1 MNLLS
6 KLDSFKNNQKI
17 ISYDQTTN
25 DIINAILKQHNKS
38 ERDYDKLFYFFDCGN
53 YYDTA
58 KKVFNFLKKNI
69 QYQIEPDELQTVKTP
84 AAILATK
91 NGDCK
96 HMSLFIAGILDS
108 YRRNTGEIFDLSYR
122 FAAYDGSRTPEHVF
136 VVINPGSKNE
146 IWCDAVLDNFNEK
159 KEPNFYKDKKIQNM
173 ALMALSGINQQA
185 QMNGVFDFL
194 KPKGGGP
201 GGATTTTGLP
211 KSGPGSSVVTPP
223 KGSGLVNVITAGAS
237 AIPIF
242 GSTISSFLTLI
253 GPLIKG
259 RSENFLFDTS
269 FTTGD
274 YNKAMG
280 IAFKWYKD
288 FGLSPKSANPKLWWG
303 VGTKDGV
310 EQRVPQPFISMK
322 RMEWLP
328 EIWQNTKNID
338 LAFIIN
344 EAVASG
350 YLDQKYFIN
359 SKNEMK
365 PEPGALTNL
374 FGGGSD
380 KPGGGGGY
388 TIPLIIGGAAL
399 VAFFIF
405 KKKK

>member
-108 YRRNTGEIFDLSYR
+108 YRRNTGEIFDLCYR
-122 FAAYDGSRTPEHVF
+122 FAAYDGSKTPEHVF
-136 VVINPGSKNE
+136 VVINPGSNDE

-173 ALMALSGINQQA
+173 ALMAISGMHQQA

-201 GGATTTTGLP
+201 GAT
-211 KSGPGSSVVTPP
+211 GPGSSVNTPP
-223 KGSGLVNVITAGAS
+223 KGSGLVNVITAGAN

-242 GSTISSFLTLI
+242 GSTISGLLTLI

-259 RSENFLFDTS
+259 HSEDWFADKS
-269 FTTGD
+269 ISDKD
-274 YNKAMG
+274 YNKFMG
-280 IAFKWYKD
+280 IIFKWYKER
-288 FGLSPKSANPKLWWG
+288 GLDPSKNVHAG
-303 VGTKDGV
+303 VWLKVGPPAISSW
-310 EQRVPQPFISMK
+310 VPQPYQSLRRI
-322 RMEWLP
+322 EWLP
-328 EIWQNTKNID
+328 SVWENTKNPD

-344 EAVASG
+344 DAIKFG
-350 YLDQKYFIN
+350 ILDEKYFIN
-359 SKNEMK
+359 SKGEMK
-365 PEPGALTNL
+365 PEPSALTNL

>member
-1 MNLLS
+1 MN
-6 KLDSFKNNQKI
+6 
-17 ISYDQTTN
+17 
-25 DIINAILKQHNKS
+25 
-38 ERDYDKLFYFFDCGN
+38 G
-53 YYDTA
+53 
-58 KKVFNFLKKNI
+58 
-69 QYQIEPDELQTVKTP
+69 
-84 AAILATK
+84 
-91 NGDCK
+91 
-96 HMSLFIAGILDS
+96 
-108 YRRNTGEIFDLSYR
+108 IFDI
-122 FAAYDGSRTPEHVF
+122 F
-136 VVINPGSKNE
+136 
-146 IWCDAVLDNFNEK
+146 
-159 KEPNFYKDKKIQNM
+159 
-173 ALMALSGINQQA
+173 
-185 QMNGVFDFL
+185 
-194 KPKGGGP
+194 KPKSGGP
-201 GGATTTTGLP
+201 GGSTTTTGLP
-211 KSGPGSSVVTPP
+211 KSGPGSSVITPP
-223 KGSGLVNVITAGAS
+223 KGSGLVNILTAGTA

-274 YNKAMG
+274 YDKAMG

-303 VGTKDGV
+303 VGTNDGV

-328 EIWQNTKNID
+328 EIWQKTKNVD

-359 SKNEMK
+359 SKNVMA

-388 TIPLIIGGAAL
+388 TIPLIVGGAAL
-399 VAFFIF
+399 VAFLIF

>member
-108 YRRNTGEIFDLSYR
+108 YRRNTGEIFDLCYR

-201 GGATTTTGLP
+201 GGT
-211 KSGPGSSVVTPP
+211 GPGSSVNTPP
-223 KGSGLVNVITAGAS
+223 KGSGLVNVITAGAN

-259 RSENFLFDTS
+259 HSENYLFDTS
-269 FTTGD
+269 FTKGD
-274 YNKAMG
+274 YDKAMG

-303 VGTKDGV
+303 VGTNDGV
-310 EQRVPQPFISMK
+310 ERNVPQPFISIK
-322 RMEWLP
+322 RLDWLP
-328 EIWQNTKNID
+328 EIWQNTKNVD

-350 YLDQKYFIN
+350 YIDQKYFIN

-365 PEPGALTNL
+365 PEPGSLTNL

>member
-69 QYQIEPDELQTVKTP
+69 EYQIEPDKLQTVKTP

-108 YRRNTGEIFDLSYR
+108 YRRNTGEIFDLCYR

-223 KGSGLVNVITAGAS
+223 KGSGLVNILTAGTA
-237 AIPIF
+237 AIPVF

-259 RSENFLFDTS
+259 HSENYLFDTG
-269 FTTGD
+269 FTKGEW
-274 YNKAMG
+274 NKIMG

-288 FGLSPKSANPKLWWG
+288 YGLDPTSANPKLWHG
-303 VGTKDGV
+303 IGTGAGV
-310 EQRVPQPFISMK
+310 EKNVPQPYLSMK
-322 RMEWLP
+322 RIEWLP
-328 EIWQNTKNID
+328 KIWENTQNID
-338 LAFIIN
+338 LAIMIN
-344 EAVASG
+344 EAVAKG
-350 YLDQKYFIN
+350 YIDKKYFIN
-359 SKNEMK
+359 SKNQMA
-365 PEPGALTNL
+365 PEPGGLTNL

-399 VAFFIF
+399 VAFLIF

>member
-1 MNLLS
+1 MNLLT

-58 KKVFNFLKKNI
+58 KKVFNFLKNNI
-69 QYQIEPDELQTVKTP
+69 KYQIEPDELQTVKTP

-108 YRRNTGEIFDLSYR
+108 YRRNTGEIFDLCYR

-136 VVINPGSKNE
+136 VVINPETNDE

-159 KEPNFYKDKKIQNM
+159 KEPNFYKDKKINNM

-194 KPKGGGP
+194 KK
-201 GGATTTTGLP
+201 
-211 KSGPGSSVVTPP
+211 KESGSSVKTTKAGDIVNVVSSLSTAIPVF
-223 KGSGLVNVITAGAS
+223 GATIASFIGLVG
-237 AIPIF
+237 
-242 GSTISSFLTLI
+242 G
-253 GPLIKG
+253 LIKG
-259 RSENFLFDTS
+259 HSDYWVFDRS
-269 FTTGD
+269 FTDKQYDKTM
-274 YNKAMG
+274 A
-280 IAFKWYKD
+280 IAFDWYQKRGLDPNKNKD
-288 FGLSPKSANPKLWWG
+288 AMIWHSGSF
-303 VGTKDGV
+303 DF
-310 EQRVPQPFISMK
+310 VPQPFHSMP
-322 RMEWLP
+322 RIEWLP
-328 EIWQNTKNID
+328 TIWESNKNTDI
-338 LAFIIN
+338 AFMIN
-344 EAVASG
+344 EAIA
-350 YLDQKYFIN
+350 LNRLNKKYFIN
-359 SKNEMK
+359 SKNEMA
-365 PEPGALTNL
+365 PEPTSITNI

-380 KPGGGGGY
+380 KPGGSF

-399 VAFFIF
+399 AAFFIF